1 MKKVGKKIR
10 VEAPPAQPVKIA
22 GDLTREVEKLF
33 EDGVLV
39 DLRIGMW
46 TALKRNTADDLGI
59 EADDVPDDVVGLGTN
74 RVLPHDLVKT
84 WTKVANHA
92 RYVVSH
98 DSFLFP
104 LGEVPF
110 IPLKVLPRIEEEL
123 EQCKT
128 QYEQAW
134 RTGLLGQYDTL
145 REQYVKKHPEHAS
158 GFPSRDEI
166 ARRFYF
172 EYSAFTVSLPKKIRK
187 QQHDKKKAAAEEAAM
202 LRYQHELDV
211 RVGEFLNESV
221 KTLRAKAIHMCAVII
236 DSVQSG
242 NVIHGKSLTAL
253 STFIDRF
260 KELNFVGDTE
270 IENRLSKLKKDILE
284 GRDADD
290 FKSDEALRD
299 ALVTA
304 CDEVTKAAGDVSD
317 LSGITHSYRR
327 KIVLQ

>member
-1 MKKVGKKIR
+1 MKKVAAKS
-10 VEAPPAQPVKIA
+10 APVPKIA
-22 GDLTREVEKLF
+22 GDLTRQVEKLF

-59 EADDVPDDVVGLGTN
+59 THDDVPENVVGLGTN

-84 WTKVANHA
+84 WTRIAHHA

-110 IPLKVLPRIEEEL
+110 VPLRILPRIEEEL

-128 QYEQAW
+128 QYEAAW
-134 RTGLLGQYDTL
+134 RSGLLGKYDAL
-145 REQYVKKHPEHAS
+145 KKAYIEKYPEHAA
-158 GFPSRDEI
+158 GFPSREEI
-166 ARRFYF
+166 ERRFYF

-202 LRYQHELDV
+202 LRYQQELET
-211 RVGEFLNESV
+211 RVQEFLSESV
-221 KTLRAKAIHMCAVII
+221 KTLRTKAVDMCAVIT
-236 DSVQSG
+236 DSIKG
-242 NVIHGKSLTAL
+242 GKVIHGKSLTAL

-260 KELNFVGDTE
+260 KELNFIGDQE
-270 IENRLSKLKKDILE
+270 IESRLSKLQKDILD

-290 FKSDEALRD
+290 FKSDDALRE

-304 CDEVTKAAGDVSD
+304 CDEITKAAGDVTD
-317 LSGITHSYRR
+317 LSGVTKSYRR
-327 KIVLQ
+327 RIVLD